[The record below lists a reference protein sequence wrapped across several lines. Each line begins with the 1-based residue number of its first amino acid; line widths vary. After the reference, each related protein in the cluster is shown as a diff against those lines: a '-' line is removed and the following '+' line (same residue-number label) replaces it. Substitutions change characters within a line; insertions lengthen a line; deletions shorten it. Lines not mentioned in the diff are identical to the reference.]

1 MEIFKDAMWYLKFQK
16 ACEVSLPT
24 TLWEKANLVVRGSQ
38 FDPISR
44 DEPTNFGCQLM
55 KWETNKQTPG
65 WNTHGP

>member
-1 MEIFKDAMWYLKFQK
+1 M
-16 ACEVSLPT
+16 SLPI
-24 TLWEKANLVVRGSQ
+24 TLWGKANLVVRGSQ

-44 DEPTNFGCQLM
+44 DVPTNSGFQLM